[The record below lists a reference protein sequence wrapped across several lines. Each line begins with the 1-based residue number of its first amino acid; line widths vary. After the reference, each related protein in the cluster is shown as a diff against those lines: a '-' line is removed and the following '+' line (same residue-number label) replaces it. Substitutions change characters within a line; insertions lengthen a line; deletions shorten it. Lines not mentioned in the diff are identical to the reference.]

1 MEAHLCHNTFY
12 WQRCRGNPCRLSE
25 WTSYEGQFAKSNK
38 SPGHIHTFGPE
49 ILFLSIYPTD
59 RIAHYERHLGEY
71 LSQDFP
77 GGPVVKNP
85 PANAGTQVQ
94 SLVWNIPHAAGQ
106 LSSCPRAA
114 ETLEPT
120 LCNTRSRSEK
130 PSQHNQRRP
139 PNSRKPAQP
148 KQTFFFFFFLNK
160 T

>member
-1 MEAHLCHNTFY
+1 MEAFVGLCCGALCACAFPLAMPAPPSLKCWKRFFILHF
-12 WQRCRGNPCRLSE
+12 
-25 WTSYEGQFAKSNK
+25 
-38 SPGHIHTFGPE
+38 
-49 ILFLSIYPTD
+49 LFLIIKIRP
-59 RIAHYERHLGEY
+59 L
-71 LSQDFP
+71 DFP